1 MRRMP
6 ASVSGPL
13 KSREPRINVTVQAR
27 LRIGASWS
35 DACIL
40 NVSSRGVLIHAPQPP
55 QRGSYVELRRGDQV
69 IIGRVMWSKGSRA
82 GLRAQDRVPIEA
94 IVTSK
99 AAEGLR
105 LTAPGHRAVER
116 RRTAR
121 TNELSRWRARA
132 FEFASIAALGA
143 VLSITL
149 VSVVSRAVAEPLS
162 RVRTALSGQAS
173 LAADSR

>member
-1 MRRMP
+1 M
-6 ASVSGPL
+6 
-13 KSREPRINVTVQAR
+13 TVAAR
-27 LRIGASWS
+27 LRMGASWS

-40 NVSSRGVLIHAPQPP
+40 NVSSRGVLIHVPQPP
-55 QRGSYVELRRGDQV
+55 QRGSYVELRRGNQV

-82 GLRAQDRVPIEA
+82 GLRAQDRVPVEA
-94 IVTSK
+94 ILTSK
-99 AAEGLR
+99 ASQGFR
-105 LTAPGHRAVER
+105 LTAPGGTPVER
-116 RRTAR
+116 RRSAR
-121 TNELSRWRARA
+121 THEQSRSRSRA